1 MGNLLNRIP
10 ALNGVALALGVWA
23 APCNNDKV
31 SFGNEGLCPQ
41 ERHREED
48 ERTEKGVGGIR
59 EIYCVYR
66 LILHLQATNQGCLK
80 TLL

>member
-1 MGNLLNRIP
+1 MGNLSNRIP

-48 ERTEKGVGGIR
+48 ERTEKGVGGIL
-59 EIYCVYR
+59 EIYCV
-66 LILHLQATNQGCLK
+66 
-80 TLL
+80 